1 LTDNNFRAMPPR
13 YQISCIKRS
22 DSLNHHRRIDSIGGV
37 NPDGTRW
44 KISEAAA
51 IAGIE
56 AGRWRFYLSRT
67 GRDVEIVVATSKY
80 GSKYIKTA
88 DDSGLPPDTLLT
100 LPECR

>member
-1 LTDNNFRAMPPR
+1 MPSR
-13 YQISCIKRS
+13 YQIHCVSRS
-22 DSLNHHRRIDSIGGV
+22 YRLNHDRRIRNIGGV
-37 NPDGTRW
+37 NPDGARW

-56 AGRWRFYLSRT
+56 SGRWSFYVSRA
-67 GRDVEIVVATSKY
+67 GHQVDIVIAISKY

-88 DDSGLPPDTLLT
+88 DDDGLHPDSLLA